1 MGTSSAWRFRWLS
14 TNHLWIE
21 DFPAQHYSIHP
32 SINNSR
38 DLNCR
43 HKAKV
48 KGLTCWVEAHHYF
61 LSGWKFTQQAVNI
74 SYLFMISGIDW
85 SFNCKLPAK
94 NGDEHQQNGFKLP
107 KSGDSWGTAE
117 PPCKKNTRLTFAVL
131 FVGVPELRFLFPYKH
146 TKKHNVRPRPSYDYI
161 SLLFLYWLF
170 TQR

>member
-1 MGTSSAWRFRWLS
+1 MGTSSAWRFRWLT

-21 DFPAQHYSIHP
+21 DFPAQNYSIHP

-94 NGDEHQQNGFKLP
+94 NGDEHQHYGFKLP

-117 PPCKKNTRLTFAVL
+117 PPCKKNTYVCCSLCGCSAIEVS
-131 FVGVPELRFLFPYKH
+131 VPIQTH
-146 TKKHNVRPRPSYDYI
+146 DKKK
-161 SLLFLYWLF
+161 
-170 TQR
+170 QRQARTIL

>member
-1 MGTSSAWRFRWLS
+1 MGTSSAWRFRWLT

-21 DFPAQHYSIHP
+21 DFPAQNYSIHP

-117 PPCKKNTRLTFAVL
+117 PPCKKTHVWRLL
-131 FVGVPELRFLFPYKH
+131 FFLWVFRNWGFCSH
-146 TKKHNVRPRPSYDYI
+146 TKTRRNTTSGPDH
-161 SLLFLYWLF
+161 LM
-170 TQR
+170 TT